1 MIKINNAKQII
12 TILLILMI
20 INNHATYFFSTVNW
34 LNVDKPLCEQGIDK
48 SAVLTLR
55 KKFFFSDQNVQWNDP
70 VQLNLLYVQL
80 REAIINGTH
89 TCTCHESIQLAALQ
103 CQITYG
109 NYNDVRHKPGFLD
122 LQEFLPGHYI
132 KLKGVEKAIFAEH
145 RKLHNL
151 SEVNA
156 KFRYIQFCR
165 SLPTYGVTFFVVKV
179 NNLLYMA

>member
-1 MIKINNAKQII
+1 M
-12 TILLILMI
+12 
-20 INNHATYFFSTVNW
+20 
-34 LNVDKPLCEQGIDK
+34 
-48 SAVLTLR
+48 LTLR

-80 REAIINGTH
+80 RDAIINGTH
-89 TCTCHESIQLAALQ
+89 PCTRHESVQLAALQ

-122 LQEFLPGHYI
+122 LPEFLPGHHI

-151 SEVNA
+151 SEMNA

-165 SLPTYGVTFFVVKV
+165 SSRTYGVTFFVVKV
-179 NNLLYMA
+179 NSLPYMAYFTMLFKVLMTNIYRMYIGFVELFF